1 MHPRRAAERL
11 DAQAGIVGERRQA
24 RGAAGVARL
33 GEGVLEKGGVRLVG
47 LADAEGGLGHY
58 LD

>member
-33 GEGVLEKGGVRLVG
+33 GERVLEKGGVRLVG
-47 LADAEGGLGHY
+47 LADAERGLRA
-58 LD
+58 